1 LTGRWLTLNKVLRTR
16 VRCVIA
22 QSLRES
28 LVRAQALCSAV
39 TGGLT
44 RAGTSMRV
52 YKISIN
58 SKILPQ
64 EYTTRKDA
72 EFAWSVIIM
81 TVGDLA
87 VQIHELNK
95 GGY

>member
-1 LTGRWLTLNKVLRTR
+1 
-16 VRCVIA
+16 
-22 QSLRES
+22 
-28 LVRAQALCSAV
+28 
-39 TGGLT
+39 
-44 RAGTSMRV
+44 MRV